1 MRSMSKHIRPSD
13 IAAQI
18 RMERQRHK
26 GAFLL
31 FEGSNDLKRFK
42 KFFDGEACS
51 FVNCL
56 GKENV
61 LGAIEDEQ
69 NAGREDVL
77 GFADADFDRVLNA
90 FVDNEDV
97 IFSQCHDFDLDI
109 SASDA
114 IHRYFEEVAD
124 EKKVD
129 ASGGCNDCVNQ
140 ILEAIKPLSAMR
152 FANERHRLGYSLA
165 NVQHDVFFDG
175 HAVDVPAM
183 IDSVSQ
189 GRFSSAQHKAALLQ
203 HINRYHAA
211 AFDLGQFTNGH
222 DFFAALG
229 IALRSKLGNRQIPQT
244 WRSEVEKHLRLTFDI
259 GDFQKIGC
267 VPKIQ
272 DWQVRSGFQV
282 LKAPL

>member
-1 MRSMSKHIRPSD
+1 MSKHMRPSD
-13 IAAQI
+13 ITAQI

-31 FEGSNDLKRFK
+31 FEGTNDIKRFK
-42 KFFDGEACS
+42 KFFDGAVCS

-56 GKENV
+56 GKDNV

-77 GFADADFDRVLNA
+77 GFADADFDRALNV
-90 FVDNEDV
+90 FVDNDDV

-114 IHRYFEEVAD
+114 IHRYFDEVAD
-124 EKKVD
+124 GQKVD
-129 ASGGCNDCVNQ
+129 GCGGCLACVNQ
-140 ILEAIKPLSAMR
+140 ILDAIKPLSAMR
-152 FANERHRLGYSLA
+152 FANERHQLGYCLKD
-165 NVQHDVFFDG
+165 VRHDAFFDG
-175 HAVDVPAM
+175 HAVDVAAM
-183 IDSVSQ
+183 INSVSQ
-189 GRFSSAQHKAALLQ
+189 GRFSSARHKAALLQ

-229 IALRSKLGNRQIPQT
+229 IALRSRLGNRQVQQT
-244 WRSEVEKHLRLTFDI
+244 WRSEVEKHLRLTFDV
-259 GDFQKIGC
+259 GDFQETGC
-267 VPKIQ
+267 LPKIKS
-272 DWQVRSGFQV
+272 WEARSGFQV
-282 LKAPL
+282 LKG